1 MNSILRF
8 VGRLAFVTLLLS
20 SAVLKIKQPAS
31 QVTDIT
37 EGYNTLRG
45 LHPVLNDVI
54 PPIATVFDFLYLG

>member
-8 VGRLAFVTLLLS
+8 VGRLVFVTVLLT

-54 PPIATVFDFLYLG
+54 PPIATVFDFFYLG

>member
-8 VGRLAFVTLLLS
+8 VGRLVFVTVLLT

-31 QVTDIT
+31 HVTEIT

-45 LHPVLNDVI
+45 LHPVLTDVI
-54 PPIATVFDFLYLG
+54 PPITTVLSILYSG